1 MSVTFRSKSGEV
13 GEDSLNLMT
22 SDNRQKY
29 GWRSHI
35 SGVVTHNS
43 RAIGDRQDSMYENL
57 IYSLTKDRDTLSD
70 ERDQLKI
77 NSGNLT
83 KEMEVLQSQYNA
95 MAENRDKLQQE
106 VNRLNLS
113 RTNQPCHKGWESF
126 RDKCYFFSPNGVTKT
141 WESSR
146 NDYCRAIGDHLDL
159 KCENLIYNLTID
171 RDTLRDE
178 RDQLKINSGNLTKEM
193 EVLQSQYNA
202 MAESRDKLQQEVNRL
217 NLSRTDQPC
226 HKGWESFRDKCYY
239 FSPTGV
245 SNTWES
251 SRNDCKERGADLVI
265 ITTKEEMDFVVR
277 TIERTWIG
285 LFDKEQEGKWKW
297 VDGTDLLSDEFWQKG
312 EPNNRDNEDC
322 AEVSRSAMK
331 FNDVPCTTRF
341 SWACEK

>member
-35 SGVVTHNS
+35 SVWWIGTAAVCLGFLLLISILGVVTHNS

-113 RTNQPCHKGWESF
+113 RTN
-126 RDKCYFFSPNGVTKT
+126 
-141 WESSR
+141 
-146 NDYCRAIGDHLDL
+146 CRAIGDHLDL